1 MKALRFL
8 LRLLGW
14 LLTPLVAW
22 AASFC
27 GALIGTLVATRLAS
41 PPAGLV
47 VTAAAGVLAGFG
59 ALAVV
64 IHYLRRSP
72 RLREAL
78 NVTGD
83 AIPEPAAE
91 SLLGEDEAHE
101 QP

>member
-1 MKALRFL
+1 MRVLRFL

-27 GALIGTLVATRLAS
+27 GAMVGALLASRLAS
-41 PPAGLV
+41 PAAGVV
-47 VTAAAGVLAGFG
+47 VTAACGLLTGFATLAI
-59 ALAVV
+59 V

-78 NVTGD
+78 HVTED

-91 SLLGEDEAHE
+91 SLLGEEGE
-101 QP
+101 QSQP